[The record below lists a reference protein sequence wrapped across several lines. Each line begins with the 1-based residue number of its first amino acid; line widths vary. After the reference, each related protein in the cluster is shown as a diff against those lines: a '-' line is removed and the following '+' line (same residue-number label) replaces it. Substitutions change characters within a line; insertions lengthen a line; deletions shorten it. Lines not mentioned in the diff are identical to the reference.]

1 MSFSAVASYHSNK
14 APEMF
19 GPSYDN
25 LDNEFFDE
33 FLTLSPSHSAN
44 QEHSLVPEAQLIE
57 STFSQSNSGE
67 TSLSSH
73 DEDARLTGE
82 QSPWDS
88 NVWAADFTATSLH
101 NENGFYS
108 ELTGRAA
115 ISDSELLALEGIH
128 LDSPH
133 NQTFA
138 QASLPSTPHPSVAF
152 NARRKSHIVE
162 SLSQTLKKA
171 SGNLERTLRSPIR
184 KQSFAN
190 KAYRHSN
197 QSQTEVES
205 LGNKLQLD
213 ALKFKFDFEDNP
225 STLSLDTK
233 ACMQKI
239 GEDRLEADTPSPS
252 FRLGTPIDTP
262 ELCGNHS
269 RKVSENDLPYTPDTH
284 SSVTFWPSPPMP
296 TPMISSADP
305 TLFSSEIQPPVWWS
319 HASKAPL
326 AHPLPSGFHT
336 NPQLATKSLA
346 LQLQNDVQY
355 KENYR
360 QHTLMGRRNQSDR
373 MGNGLMIQTPNTQGS
388 FHSENSRIQRGYY
401 DSTPRRRHQ
410 GHSPQMS
417 PRKSSHR
424 SPMSPSSPQI
434 KKRKSGNLK
443 AEKKSSW
450 HQTPGSAKSNTIT
463 LGEFVN
469 YTPEDSKKILTGVAP
484 SGSSKTK
491 ARREK
496 EAMEKRR
503 KLSQAAARA
512 IMAAGGDCSGLREE
526 GLLV

>member
-14 APEMF
+14 ATDMF

-33 FLTLSPSHSAN
+33 FLTFSLSHSAN
-44 QEHSLVPEAQLIE
+44 QEYSLVPDSQLIDRA
-57 STFSQSNSGE
+57 FSQSNSGE

-73 DEDARLTGE
+73 EEDARLTGE

-101 NENGFYS
+101 NENGLYS

-128 LDSPH
+128 LESPH
-133 NQTFA
+133 HQTFA
-138 QASLPSTPHPSVAF
+138 QSSLPSTPHPSVAV
-152 NARRKSHIVE
+152 NARRKTRIVE

-197 QSQTEVES
+197 HSQTEVDS
-205 LGNKLQLD
+205 LENKLQLD
-213 ALKFKFDFEDNP
+213 ALKFKFDFEENP
-225 STLSLDTK
+225 STLSIDTK
-233 ACMQKI
+233 ASIQDV
-239 GEDRLEADTPSPS
+239 GQDRLEADTPSPS

-262 ELCGNHS
+262 ELCVNHS
-269 RKVSENDLPYTPDTH
+269 RKASENNLPITPEIH
-284 SSVTFWPSPPMP
+284 SSAAFWSSPPKP

-319 HASKAPL
+319 HAAKAPL
-326 AHPLPSGFHT
+326 AHPLPSGYHT
-336 NPQLATKSLA
+336 NPQLATKTLA
-346 LQLQNDVQY
+346 MQLQNDVQY

-360 QHTLMGRRNQSDR
+360 HHGLMARCNPSNM
-373 MGNGLMIQTPNTQGS
+373 MGNGLMIQTPSTYGS
-388 FHSENSRIQRGYY
+388 FHSENSRIQRGYH
-401 DSTPRRRHQ
+401 DITPRHH
-410 GHSPQMS
+410 HSPQTS

-424 SPMSPSSPQI
+424 SSMSPTSPHI

-450 HQTPGSAKSNTIT
+450 PRTPGSAKSNTIT